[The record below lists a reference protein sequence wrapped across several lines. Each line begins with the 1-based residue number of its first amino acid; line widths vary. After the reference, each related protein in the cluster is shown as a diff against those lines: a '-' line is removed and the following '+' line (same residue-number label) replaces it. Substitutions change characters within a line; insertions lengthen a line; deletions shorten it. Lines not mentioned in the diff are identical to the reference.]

1 MVLGAPGAHG
11 HAISFEEGCTESVFG
26 LPSALSVA
34 TGGEGNLAIAE
45 PPRRKAQRAPAL
57 EP

>member
-26 LPSALSVA
+26 LPSALSRD
-34 TGGEGNLAIAE
+34 GSNLLRTRTE
-45 PPRRKAQRAPAL
+45 QKFHLLKTDMQNL
-57 EP
+57 F